1 MYNLLIVAKF
11 APNNYQKKFQEAVK
25 YWMKENPD
33 YYLTNARDFNDLQMT
48 MQLLTNP
55 EITGGQLPFTGTN
68 FMLRWIDLSNEHL
81 VICLG

>member
-55 EITGGQLPFTGTN
+55 EITEGN
-68 FMLRWIDLSNEHL
+68 FLYRHETLCFDGS
-81 VICLG
+81 ICPTHT